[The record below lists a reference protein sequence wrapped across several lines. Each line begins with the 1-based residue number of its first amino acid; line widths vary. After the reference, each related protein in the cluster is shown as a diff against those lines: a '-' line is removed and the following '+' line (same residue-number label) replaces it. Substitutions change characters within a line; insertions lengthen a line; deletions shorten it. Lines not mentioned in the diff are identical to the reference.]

1 MKKLKPLLFPV
12 ILVFLVF
19 AVYVNSLNNG
29 FVSDDIPGV
38 VLTGASWT
46 WRSVF
51 TDIRF
56 LTRWTGILQFFLY
69 QLVGLS
75 PWAYRLVNIICHAL
89 SVVLVY
95 KIVFQL
101 SSRSKHL
108 SFYASNPLFL
118 AFFSASLFAVHP
130 IIVESVTWISGGVY
144 VHYGMLFLLSFWLY
158 IRNRGQRTE
167 DRGRKFDRF
176 FPLSAFCLPLSYFI
190 FTLSLFFS
198 EKAAV
203 LFLFFFLYEWCY
215 GNLKKSW
222 RTLMPYFIVSC
233 IFMLFYITQL
243 NSRIASVSQVSGG
256 GEGGMYNPL
265 IQLPIALFSYFYLIV
280 WPKDL
285 TLYHSEIA
293 FSMIN
298 YIIRLLVFFGYS
310 AGIIVTAIKNR
321 KLCFWLVWFLI
332 PLLPTLT
339 PFKIAWLVAE
349 RYAYLS
355 VIGIFVCIAY
365 GFEAVFQ
372 YAGPATIVSRKR
384 PHGRGNAVEFLFSRM
399 AIGYKSST
407 LLTVVRYCGRLRDA
421 LVRVTRFLRNFF
433 TLPARLDISFFSV
446 VIFFI
451 VLIAFSLRTIIRN
464 RDWQN
469 EDTLW
474 IATAKTSPSIPYT
487 WNNMGDVYSRHGDY
501 KKAAEMFQRA
511 IVLNPQYA
519 DAYHNLAETKRDMGE
534 IGDAI
539 LMYEKAIVLNPKLWQ
554 SHQALAGIYVY
565 KKEYQKALYH
575 IEEALKIV
583 PENQML
589 QKVRM
594 QLRKE

>member
-1 MKKLKPLLFPV
+1 MKRLRPYFFPILL
-12 ILVFLVF
+12 ILLVF
-19 AVYVNSLNNG
+19 AVYANALNNG
-29 FVSDDIPGV
+29 FVSDDIAGIVKVVPG
-38 VLTGASWT
+38 WT
-46 WRSVF
+46 WGQMVSDPYFFFMR
-51 TDIRF
+51 
-56 LTRWTGILQFFLY
+56 LTRVIQFLIY
-69 QLVGLS
+69 QSVGLT
-75 PWAYRLVNIICHAL
+75 PWAFRLVNILCHAL

-101 SSRSKHL
+101 SRPPLHAPAGAWL
-108 SFYASNPLFL
+108 RQRRIAFVAS
-118 AFFSASLFAVHP
+118 SLFAVHP

-144 VHYGMLFLLSFWLY
+144 TQYGMFFLLSFWLY

-167 DRGRKFDRF
+167 D
-176 FPLSAFCLPLSYFI
+176 LPLSYFI

-222 RTLMPYFIVSC
+222 RKLIPYFIVSC

-243 NSRIASVSQVSGG
+243 NSRIASVSQVNGG

-265 IQLPIALFSYFYLIV
+265 IQLPIALSSYFYLIV

-293 FSMIN
+293 FSMTN

-332 PLLPTLT
+332 PLLPTLM

-365 GFEAVFQ
+365 GFEWVLNQHHIIAC
-372 YAGPATIVSRKR
+372 ALRSHKKC
-384 PHGRGNAVEFLFSRM
+384 FSGFSSL
-399 AIGYKSST
+399 AKSS
-407 LLTVVRYCGRLRDA
+407 L
-421 LVRVTRFLRNFF
+421 FLHILPNRSQMNPKKFF

-474 IATAKTSPSIPYT
+474 IATAKTSPTIPYT

-519 DAYHNLAETKRDMGE
+519 DAYHNLAETERDMGE
-534 IGDAI
+534 IGDAV

-583 PENQML
+583 PDNTML
-589 QKVRM
+589 LRAVRELEKL
-594 QLRKE
+594 Q

>member
-1 MKKLKPLLFPV
+1 VLWKSEEKLAK
-12 ILVFLVF
+12 IDTVF
-19 AVYVNSLNNG
+19 YSK
-29 FVSDDIPGV
+29 
-38 VLTGASWT
+38 
-46 WRSVF
+46 
-51 TDIRF
+51 
-56 LTRWTGILQFFLY
+56 LY
-69 QLVGLS
+69 
-75 PWAYRLVNIICHAL
+75 
-89 SVVLVY
+89 
-95 KIVFQL
+95 
-101 SSRSKHL
+101 
-108 SFYASNPLFL
+108 FYA
-118 AFFSASLFAVHP
+118 
-130 IIVESVTWISGGVY
+130 I
-144 VHYGMLFLLSFWLY
+144 LY
-158 IRNRGQRTE
+158 
-167 DRGRKFDRF
+167 
-176 FPLSAFCLPLSYFI
+176 
-190 FTLSLFFS
+190 
-198 EKAAV
+198 
-203 LFLFFFLYEWCY
+203 
-215 GNLKKSW
+215 
-222 RTLMPYFIVSC
+222 
-233 IFMLFYITQL
+233 
-243 NSRIASVSQVSGG
+243 SRIASVSQVSGG

-265 IQLPIALFSYFYLIV
+265 IQLPIALSSYFYLIV

-293 FSMIN
+293 FSMTN
-298 YIIRLLVFFGYS
+298 YIIQLLVFLGYS
-310 AGIIVTAIKNR
+310 AGVIITAVKNR

-365 GFEAVFQ
+365 GFEWVINQLRF
-372 YAGPATIVSRKR
+372 IVCALRSQKKIHASSV
-384 PHGRGNAVEFLFSRM
+384 PGAFSPSASSLRGSEAADFFSAPR
-399 AIGYKSST
+399 A
-407 LLTVVRYCGRLRDA
+407 LRS
-421 LVRVTRFLRNFF
+421 FF
-433 TLPARLDISFFSV
+433 TCSSRFPITCSSFIMCSSIWLLIGSV
-446 VIFFI
+446 YLA
-451 VLIAFSLRTIIRN
+451 LIMRTMVRN

-511 IVLNPQYA
+511 IVLNPEYA

-583 PENQML
+583 PDNTML
-589 QKVRM
+589 LQAARELEKL
-594 QLRKE
+594 Q